1 MSPCVAFWF
10 HNNIGQAVLQINF
23 EKISLKFSKVC
34 YTVSYDFLMKDLR
47 FSLIEFDLGV
57 RNMKSLVIA
66 EKPSV
71 ARDIARVLGANQK
84 NGGVLEGKK
93 YVVTWAL
100 GHLIT
105 LADPEEYD
113 KKYEKWEM
121 STLPMMPKDMKLV
134 VIRQT
139 GKQFSVVKTQLFRK
153 DIEEII
159 IATDA
164 GREGELVARWILE
177 KAGCHKPI
185 KRLWISSVTD
195 KAIKEGFVN
204 LKDGHAYDNLY
215 RAAVA
220 RAEADWLV
228 GMNGTRALTCKYN
241 AQLSCGRVQTPTLA
255 MIARREEEIR
265 QFTPK
270 EYYGV
275 SVETQ
280 DVKWTWRDEKTK
292 SFRTFSREKAEEI
305 RRKTET
311 ASLEVTRIEEKTK
324 KSMAPGLYD
333 LTTLQREANQ
343 KYGFSAKETLNIM
356 QRLYEN
362 HKVLTY
368 PRTDS
373 RYIGKDIV
381 PTIRERLKACGI
393 GPYRKLAGALMN
405 KPVQA
410 NSSFVDDKKVS
421 DHHAI
426 IPTEQFVQLDH
437 MTNEERKIY
446 DMVVR
451 RFLAVLYPPFEY
463 QQVTME
469 AKAAGETFAASGKV
483 VKSQG
488 WKEVYEGGDQ
498 EESEEDEEKLKDQR
512 LPKMQTGQKLK
523 VLRAAL
529 NTGKTKPPAR
539 FTEATLLAAM
549 ENPVKFM
556 ETRDKEAVKT
566 IGETGGLG
574 TVATRADIIEKL
586 FHSFMMEKKGN
597 EIHITSKAKQ
607 LLELVPEDLK
617 KPELTADWEMK
628 LSQIAKGKIRQG
640 DFLHEIRDY
649 TCEIVDEIKSGEG
662 TFRHDN
668 LTNKVCPRC
677 GKKLLAVNGKNSKM
691 LVCQDRECGYRETI
705 SRTTN
710 ARCPKCHKRMEMYVK
725 GKEETF
731 ICACGYKEKL
741 SAFQARRKK
750 EGAGVGKRDVQNYLR
765 RQQKEANEPVNNA
778 FAQALSGIKL

>member
-1 MSPCVAFWF
+1 
-10 HNNIGQAVLQINF
+10 
-23 EKISLKFSKVC
+23 
-34 YTVSYDFLMKDLR
+34 
-47 FSLIEFDLGV
+47 
-57 RNMKSLVIA
+57 MKSLVIA

-139 GKQFSVVKTQLFRK
+139 GKQFSVVKTQLSRK

-195 KAIKEGFVN
+195 KAIKEGFAN

>member
-1 MSPCVAFWF
+1 
-10 HNNIGQAVLQINF
+10 
-23 EKISLKFSKVC
+23 
-34 YTVSYDFLMKDLR
+34 
-47 FSLIEFDLGV
+47 
-57 RNMKSLVIA
+57 MKSLVIA

-84 NGGVLEGKK
+84 NGGILEGKN

-100 GHLIT
+100 GHLVT

-113 KKYEKWEM
+113 RKYEKWEM
-121 STLPMMPKDMKLV
+121 ATLPMLPKEMKLV

-139 GKQFSVVKTQLFRK
+139 GRQFSVVKTQLFRK
-153 DIEEII
+153 DIGEII

-195 KAIKEGFVN
+195 KAIKEGFAN
-204 LKDGHAYDNLY
+204 LKDGHDYDNLY

-255 MIARREEEIR
+255 MIAKREEEIR
-265 QFTPK
+265 KFVPT
-270 EYYGV
+270 EYYGI
-275 SVETQ
+275 SLETQ

-292 SFRTFSREKAEEI
+292 SFRTFSRERAEQIKGRLENAALEITSVEKKAK
-305 RRKTET
+305 KT
-311 ASLEVTRIEEKTK
+311 
-324 KSMAPGLYD
+324 MAPGLYD
-333 LTTLQREANQ
+333 LTTLQREANL

-381 PTIRERLKACGI
+381 PTIKERLKACGI

-405 KPVQA
+405 KPVQV
-410 NSSFVDDKKVS
+410 NGSFVDDKRVS

-451 RFLAVLYPPFEY
+451 RFLAVLYPASQYE
-463 QQVTME
+463 QVTME

-483 VKSQG
+483 IKSLG
-488 WKEVYEGGDQ
+488 WKEVYEGGADDDL
-498 EESEEDEEKLKDQR
+498 EDEAEDEKKLKDQR
-512 LPKMQTGQKLK
+512 LPEMKTGTRLK
-523 VLRAAL
+523 ILKTSL

-566 IGETGGLG
+566 LGETGGLG

-628 LSQIAKGKIRQG
+628 LSQIAKGRIRQG
-640 DFLHEIRDY
+640 DFLHQIRDY
-649 TCEIVDEIKSGEG
+649 TCEIVDEIKNGEG

-668 LTNKVCPRC
+668 LTNKVCPQC

-731 ICACGYKEKL
+731 VCQCGYKEKL
-741 SAFQARRKK
+741 SAFQARRQK

>member
-1 MSPCVAFWF
+1 
-10 HNNIGQAVLQINF
+10 
-23 EKISLKFSKVC
+23 
-34 YTVSYDFLMKDLR
+34 
-47 FSLIEFDLGV
+47 
-57 RNMKSLVIA
+57 MKSLVIA

-84 NGGVLEGKK
+84 NGGILEGKN

-113 KKYEKWEM
+113 RKYEKWEM
-121 STLPMMPKDMKLV
+121 ATLPMLPKDMKLV

-139 GKQFSVVKTQLFRK
+139 GRQFSIVKTQLFRK
-153 DIEEII
+153 DIGEII

-195 KAIKEGFVN
+195 KAIKEGFAN
-204 LKDGHAYDNLY
+204 LKDGHDYDNLY

-255 MIARREEEIR
+255 MIAKREEEIR
-265 QFTPK
+265 KFVPK
-270 EYYGV
+270 EYYGI
-275 SVETQ
+275 SLETQ

-292 SFRTFSREKAEEI
+292 SFRTFSRERAEQIKGRLENAALEITSVEKKAK
-305 RRKTET
+305 KT
-311 ASLEVTRIEEKTK
+311 
-324 KSMAPGLYD
+324 MAPGLYD
-333 LTTLQREANQ
+333 LTTLQREANL

-381 PTIRERLKACGI
+381 PTIKERLKACGI

-405 KPVQA
+405 KPVQV
-410 NSSFVDDKKVS
+410 NGSFVDDKRVS

-451 RFLAVLYPPFEY
+451 RFLAVLYPASQYE
-463 QQVTME
+463 QVTME

-483 VKSQG
+483 IKSLG
-488 WKEVYEGGDQ
+488 WREVYEGGADDDL
-498 EESEEDEEKLKDQR
+498 EDDTYDEKKLKDQR
-512 LPKMQTGQKLK
+512 LPEMKTGTRLK
-523 VLRAAL
+523 ILKTSL

-566 IGETGGLG
+566 LGETGGLG

-628 LSQIAKGKIRQG
+628 LSQIAKGRIRQG
-640 DFLHEIRDY
+640 DFLHQIRDY
-649 TCEIVDEIKSGEG
+649 TCEIVDEIKTGEG

-668 LTNKVCPRC
+668 LTNKVCPQC

-731 ICACGYKEKL
+731 VCQCGYKEKL
-741 SAFQARRKK
+741 SAFQARRQK

-765 RQQKEANEPVNNA
+765 KQQKEANEPVNNA